1 MTPKKAKPHRAGGP
15 GATSWQRKITGNHC
29 IARRHKGAIDA
40 DAVGAGTKLRFFA
53 AESKVGDSRYR
64 WFVDRYGERCWE
76 LDALSPV
83 VLRQRVET
91 AILGCLDQDAW
102 DHSVDVE
109 KVERESMSGFMDTW
123 KSISGPAKK
132 YSPDAPNGGVL

>member
-83 VLRQRVET
+83 VLRQQV
-91 AILGCLDQDAW
+91 
-102 DHSVDVE
+102 V
-109 KVERESMSGFMDTW
+109 SGSTRTRP
-123 KSISGPAKK
+123 KRGAKAR
-132 YSPDAPNGGVL
+132 SPTRARPSRGLAT

>member
-1 MTPKKAKPHRAGGP
+1 MTPNKAKPHWARGL
-15 GATSWQRKITGNHC
+15 GAASSLQSKITGGLY
-29 IARRHKGAIDA
+29 IAKGHKGAIDA
-40 DAVGAGTKLRFFA
+40 DDVGAGTKLPFFA
-53 AESKVGDSRYR
+53 AESKVGDSQHR
-64 WFVDRYGERCWE
+64 WFVDNYGERCWD

-109 KVERESMSGFMDTW
+109 KAERESMSGFMDTW

-132 YSPDAPNGGVL
+132 YS